1 MNEINQ
7 TNESKKVYS
16 VLKMGAE
23 MFGGMAS
30 TAAGLI
36 TISSLGPMGVVLL
49 GGLGAGISKLI
60 VDVTE
65 RQLSKRELTRMGGT
79 AYVALTKIHE
89 DIESGKEIRKDDFF
103 ESSNFQR
110 SSAEEIFEGV
120 LIKAKNEHEERKVR
134 LLGNIFANA
143 AFMPK
148 VSVGEVNHILK
159 MFDDLTYRQLCA
171 LALIFRKKPLG
182 IELEDIDYAEFGN
195 EKYLSFLSPTSISL
209 RVEIYQMYQ
218 LGLVNM
224 NDTALLSWE
233 HIAPE
238 KLELT
243 ELGNRCYEIMGLYE
257 IPNDEIKILV
267 RVLSPK

>member
-1 MNEINQ
+1 MNEINPI
-7 TNESKKVYS
+7 NESKKAHS
-16 VLKMGAE
+16 VIKMGAE
-23 MFGGMAS
+23 MVGGMAS
-30 TAAGLI
+30 TAIGLI
-36 TISSLGPMGVVLL
+36 TMGPVGAIFL
-49 GGLGAGISKLI
+49 GGLGSGISKML

-65 RQLSKRELTRMGGT
+65 RQLSKRELTRIGATT
-79 AYVALTKIHE
+79 AVAIIKINE
-89 DIESGKEIRKDDFF
+89 NIESGKEIRKDDFF
-103 ESSNFQR
+103 TSSNYQR
-110 SSAEEIFEGV
+110 SSAEEIFEGA

-143 AFMPK
+143 AFMHK

-159 MFDDLTYRQLCA
+159 MIDNLTYRQLCT
-171 LALIFRKKPLG
+171 LSLIFRKKPLG
-182 IELEDIDYAEFGN
+182 IKLEDIDYGEFGN

-209 RVEIYQMYQ
+209 RQEIYQMYQ

-233 HIAPE
+233 YITPE

-257 IPNDEIKILV
+257 ISDNEIKSMA